1 MVLDLLFLEFFVF
14 VLNML
19 IFFCCLFFFKI
30 DFGFILFVF
39 DFLVEFFFDIGILL
53 MFLFFRFRIC
63 IDFLEN

>member
-1 MVLDLLFLEFFVF
+1 MVLYLLFLEFFVF

-19 IFFCCLFFFKI
+19 IFFCCLFIFKI